1 METSQMFCFE
11 NQLTGFHMIATLM
24 AFNEL
29 SQCKRIKSLLFPQKT
44 AKNSSFPDAIWANRS

>member
-11 NQLTGFHMIATLM
+11 NQLIGFHMIATL

-29 SQCKRIKSLLFPQKT
+29 SQFKQIKSLVFPQKT
-44 AKNSSFPDAIWANRS
+44 AENNSFLDDIWVNRS